1 MREELIMGAHG
12 GINLSDD
19 GRRWE
24 MWGEI
29 DVAVAH
35 EVHAT
40 LESAGEG
47 RKTLDMRRVT
57 FIDSSGVRLVV
68 LACQNGPRPLVV
80 GAPQLVRE
88 IFEMMSFDM
97 LVDLVDADPEEPLD
111 EATRTGNARRS

>member
-1 MREELIMGAHG
+1 MAAHG

-19 GRRWE
+19 GLRWE

-35 EVHAT
+35 EVYAT
-40 LESAGEG
+40 LEAAGEG

-68 LACQNGPRPLVV
+68 LACENGPHPRVV
-80 GAPQLVRE
+80 GAPQLVRD

-97 LVDLVDADPEEPLD
+97 LVDFVDADPAEPLD
-111 EATRTGNARRS
+111 DATRTGTGPRG

>member
-1 MREELIMGAHG
+1 VGTSG

-19 GRRWE
+19 GLVWE

-40 LESAGEG
+40 LETAGEG

-68 LACQNGPRPLVV
+68 MASQDGSRPRIL
-80 GAPQLVRE
+80 GAPRLVRE
-88 IFEMMSFDM
+88 LLEMMSFDM
-97 LVDLVDADPEEPLD
+97 LVEFVEPDQLD
-111 EATRTGNARRS
+111 EARGEDAAAD

>member
-1 MREELIMGAHG
+1 VRGTALGAHG
-12 GINLSDD
+12 GITLSDD

-35 EVHAT
+35 EAYAT
-40 LESAGEG
+40 LEAAGEG
-47 RKTLDMRRVT
+47 RKVLDMRRVT

-68 LACQNGPRPLVV
+68 LACENGPRPQVV

-97 LVDLVDADPEEPLD
+97 LVDFVDADPSEPLD
-111 EATRTGNARRS
+111 DATRTGSAPRG

>member
-1 MREELIMGAHG
+1 MGTSG

-19 GRRWE
+19 GLVWE

-40 LESAGEG
+40 LEAAGDG

-57 FIDSSGVRLVV
+57 FIDSSGLRLVI
-68 LACQNGPRPLVV
+68 LACEDGARPRVV
-80 GAPQLVRE
+80 GASSTVRE

-97 LVDLVDADPEEPLD
+97 LVDLVDDDAAEPSGEQRED
-111 EATRTGNARRS
+111 VTAGSE

>member
-1 MREELIMGAHG
+1 MGTSG

-19 GRRWE
+19 GLMWE

-40 LESAGEG
+40 LEDAKEG

-68 LACQNGPRPLVV
+68 IACQDGARPRVV
-80 GAPQLVRE
+80 GAPPLVRD

-97 LVDLVDADPEEPLD
+97 LVDFVDADEF
-111 EATRTGNARRS
+111 EAEGREDKTA